1 MIIFDFDGVIVDS
14 ERLVNVVLAELVTA
28 LGVPM
33 SGAEAARVFTGKVT
47 ADCLQILRRDYGLTL
62 PGDFADRYEDAVTA
76 VYERELV
83 VVPGIVEVLEAMP
96 GRRCI
101 ASGSSHARIAHA
113 LGIVGL
119 RHHFEGRVHSAED
132 VARGKPEPDVFL
144 YAAARMGVAPADCV
158 VVEDSITGITAA
170 RRAGMPV
177 YGLIGT
183 FGAPELEAAGAEPV
197 QRLTDLL
204 LQPRFQKAAGWS

>member
-28 LGVPM
+28 LGRPM
-33 SGAEAARVFTGKVT
+33 SGAEAARAFTGKVT
-47 ADCLQILRRDYGLTL
+47 ADCLHILQRDYDLTL
-62 PGDFADRYEDAVTA
+62 PSDFALRYEEAVTA

-96 GRRCI
+96 GQRCI

-119 RHHFEGRVHSAED
+119 THHFAGRVHSAED

-177 YGLIGT
+177 YGLVGT
-183 FGAPELEAAGAEPV
+183 FGASELEAAGAEPV
-197 QRLTDLL
+197 ERLTDLL
-204 LQPRFQKAAGWS
+204 HHPRFQKAAGWA

>member
-14 ERLVNVVLAELVTA
+14 ERLVNVVLAELVSA
-28 LGVPM
+28 LGRPM
-33 SGAEAARVFTGKVT
+33 TGAEAARTFTGKVT
-47 ADCLQILRRDYGLTL
+47 ADCLSIIERDFGLAL
-62 PGDFADRYEDAVTA
+62 PVDFAARYEDAVTA

-83 VVPGIVEVLEAMP
+83 VVPGIVELLDAMP

-119 RHHFEGRVHSAED
+119 GHHFESRVHSAED
-132 VARGKPEPDVFL
+132 VARGKPAPDVFL

-158 VVEDSITGITAA
+158 VVEDSITGVTAA

-183 FGAPELEAAGAEPV
+183 FGAAELEAAGAEPV
-197 QRLTDLL
+197 EQLTDLL
-204 LQPRFQKAAGWS
+204 QRPRFRKAAGWA